1 MELHAVEQP
10 AHIDMCGVIFFLF
23 ALMAGARIADRDQQ
37 DECEEKQDQQQKK
50 EEDEP
55 DDF

>member
-1 MELHAVEQP
+1 MELHHAEEP
-10 AHIDMCGVIFFLF
+10 AHIDMRGVIALLF

-37 DECEEKQDQQQKK
+37 DECEEKQEQQQKK

>member
-1 MELHAVEQP
+1 MEQP
-10 AHIDMCGVIFFLF
+10 AHIDMCGVIALLF
-23 ALMAGARIADRDQQ
+23 TFMTGARIADRDQQ
-37 DECEEKQDQQQKK
+37 DESEKQQDQQQKK

>member
-1 MELHAVEQP
+1 MELYEVEKP
-10 AHIDMCGVIFFLF
+10 AHIDMRFVILFLF
-23 ALMAGARIADRDQQ
+23 ALMTGARIADRDQQ
-37 DECEEKQDQQQKK
+37 DESEKQQDQQQKK